1 MEKVFVATLM
11 ESSADGATVLLAV
24 NVCATRAKALKH
36 IADALMSWVEFS
48 DKEPEFQI
56 ADYGAKLRLTDSI
69 TYYWGIEEQEVL

>member
-1 MEKVFVATLM
+1 MEKVFVVTLT
-11 ESSADGATVLLAV
+11 ESRADGAPVLLAV

-48 DKEPEFQI
+48 DNEPEFQI
-56 ADYGAKLRLTDSI
+56 ANYGAKLRLADS